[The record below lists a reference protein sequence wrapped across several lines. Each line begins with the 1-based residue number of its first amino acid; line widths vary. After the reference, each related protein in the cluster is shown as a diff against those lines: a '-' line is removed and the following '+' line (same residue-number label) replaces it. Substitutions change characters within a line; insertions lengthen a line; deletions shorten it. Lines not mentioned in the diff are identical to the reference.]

1 MGVLQK
7 ALEES
12 FRDLPRAVVR
22 KVVEEKVAEHGAVD
36 ADIIDCVVAAILD
49 REDDSDEVEIDL
61 PFDLEFTEDD
71 IAKMERSVEGL
82 MEGIPDLVEMM
93 GKDFGRGL
101 ADDCRERWS
110 SHSEVIAT
118 EREAMRAKI
127 AANWGDAFSDL
138 RMLIE
143 LCAGYGDEF
152 NRTHLKARRKR
163 DQVRNHVLSR
173 LHIRACRVAEEIAL
187 LLENGYAEGAEA
199 RWRTLLEVSVT
210 MHLIAL
216 GGDTLAQRYLD
227 YEVIDARK
235 MVDDHDRALGAGS
248 KAEIRISAADRK
260 ELDADHARAIRKYGK
275 AFQGMYGW
283 ASGQVGIC
291 DQPQFHHLQEV
302 AGNLSMKLQYRLACF
317 GVHASPRKLV
327 QPMHQWD
334 PTIHV
339 PGLFSA
345 GFENAGTNTAYTLVQ
360 ATLALF
366 GKEWDLDEL
375 VELRVLS
382 FVRDDVAMK
391 MGATTQRIER
401 EEQLAIDRAL
411 RRPQRRAPT
420 SRFRR

>member
-12 FRDLPRAVVR
+12 FRDVPRAVVR
-22 KVVEEKVAEHGAVD
+22 KVVEEKIAEHCAVD
-36 ADIIDCVVAAILD
+36 PDTIDCVVAAILD

-71 IAKMERSVEGL
+71 IAKMECSIEDL
-82 MEGIPDLVEMM
+82 IEGIPGLVETM

-101 ADDCRERWS
+101 ADDCRERWK
-110 SHSEVIAT
+110 SHYEIIAT

-127 AANWGDAFSDL
+127 SANWGDAFADL

-152 NRTHLKARRKR
+152 NRTHLQARRKR
-163 DQVRNHVLSR
+163 NQVRNHVLSR
-173 LHIRACRVAEEIAL
+173 LHIRACRVSEEIAL

-210 MHLIAL
+210 MLLIKL
-216 GGDTLAQRYLD
+216 GGDILAQRYLD
-227 YEVIDARK
+227 HEVIEARK

-248 KAEIRISAADRK
+248 KAKMRISTIDRK
-260 ELDADHARAIRKYGK
+260 DLNADHARAIHKYGK

-283 ASGQVGIC
+283 ASGQLGIC

-302 AGNLSMKLQYRLACF
+302 AGNLAMKLQYRLACF

-334 PTIHV
+334 PTTHV

-345 GFENAGTNTAYTLVQ
+345 GFESSGINTAYTLVQ
-360 ATLALF
+360 ATLTLF
-366 GKEWDLDEL
+366 GDEWDLDEL
-375 VELRVLS
+375 VELRVLVC
-382 FVRDDVAMK
+382 VRDDVAMK
-391 MGATTQRIER
+391 MGTTAQRIER
-401 EEQLAIDRAL
+401 EEQRAIDRAL
-411 RRPQRRAPT
+411 RRPHRRAPP
-420 SRFRR
+420 SKSKR